1 MEVFNLMIIF
11 SFFWNFRKP
20 QEKGNASLRW
30 LETSSDN
37 EDDKNDK
44 RNEDSLEFVKL
55 LIYDFEG

>member
-1 MEVFNLMIIF
+1 MIIF